1 LKIRYLPSQ
10 LPPKPTMYSDSGY
23 LSFIRISQ
31 MFLFYFFFVLEA
43 VVFELESCASYV
55 IALTEQLNHK
65 TNLVLDNSCRWIS
78 YYSWGC
84 IHCTGRIHSDNSY

>member
-31 MFLFYFFFVLEA
+31 MFLFYFFFCFGGSGIWTRVMCFLCNCSNRA
-43 VVFELESCASYV
+43 AKPQDQFGF
-55 IALTEQLNHK
+55 
-65 TNLVLDNSCRWIS
+65 R
-78 YYSWGC
+78 
-84 IHCTGRIHSDNSY
+84 